1 MSEGFACPTRRR
13 IQSAMLSPVVRSFVP
28 LALAAQV
35 LLAQAP
41 PSTLAAPKDPVQ
53 VATRFVDLLRQ
64 GDYPAAAALEG
75 GPMKEAATAAK
86 LGEIWTGIQSQLG
99 AYKRRVGTRTERQ
112 TQFDMVFVTTAFES
126 QTVDLKVVIG
136 DGGQV
141 VGFFILPV
149 QSAVP
154 PADPA
159 PPAYAKPDSYH
170 EREVTVGSGDWA
182 VPGTLTQPVG
192 PGPFP
197 AVVLVHGSGPNDRD
211 ETVASNKPFRDLA
224 LGLASRGIAV
234 LRYEKRTRKYSGKIA
249 SVAGFTVQQETVEDA
264 LIALALLRGSAGIDP
279 RRVFILGHSLG
290 GMLLPRIGQSQ
301 PALAGL
307 IVMAG
312 AARPMEDL
320 ILEQVTY
327 LAGLDGVVTDAEK
340 KQIEGLRAEVAKVKA
355 LKPGATAAADTV
367 LGAPASYWLDL
378 QGYNPVLGSK
388 FLPQPMLILQGER
401 DYQVTMTDF
410 AAWKKGLASKPNVTF
425 KSYPKLD
432 HLFLAGEG
440 KSSPAEYEKPGHVDP
455 AVVNDIAAWILG
467 QGKKP
472 SERTW

>member
-1 MSEGFACPTRRR
+1 
-13 IQSAMLSPVVRSFVP
+13 
-28 LALAAQV
+28 
-35 LLAQAP
+35 
-41 PSTLAAPKDPVQ
+41 
-53 VATRFVDLLRQ
+53 
-64 GDYPAAAALEG
+64 
-75 GPMKEAATAAK
+75 
-86 LGEIWTGIQSQLG
+86 
-99 AYKRRVGTRTERQ
+99 
-112 TQFDMVFVTTAFES
+112 MVFVTTAFEH
-126 QTVDLKVVIG
+126 QTVDLKVVID
-136 DGGQV
+136 DGRV

-149 QSAVP
+149 QAAVP
-154 PADPA
+154 LADAA
-159 PPAYAKPDSYH
+159 PPAYAKPDSYR
-170 EREVTVGSGDWA
+170 ESEVTVGSGEWA
-182 VPGTLTQPVG
+182 LPGTLTLPMG
-192 PGPFP
+192 NGPFP

-211 ETVASNKPFRDLA
+211 ETVESNKPFRDLA

-249 SVAGFTVQQETVEDA
+249 EVAGFTVRQETVEDA

-279 RRVFILGHSLG
+279 RRVFVLGHSLG

-327 LAGLDGVVTDAEK
+327 LAGLDGVVTDPEK

-378 QGYNPVLGSK
+378 QGYDPVQDSK
-388 FLPQPMLILQGER
+388 YLPQPMLILQGER

-410 AAWKKGLASKPNVTF
+410 AAWKKGLAGKPNVTF

-455 AVVNDIAAWILG
+455 AVVNDVAAWILG

-472 SERTW
+472 AERGW

>member
-1 MSEGFACPTRRR
+1 MAEGSASPTRRK
-13 IQSAMLSPVVRSFVP
+13 IKSAMLSHVARSFVP
-28 LALAAQV
+28 FVLAAQI
-35 LLAQAP
+35 LLAQSP
-41 PSTLAAPKDPVQ
+41 PPTLAAPKNPVS
-53 VATRFVDLLRQ
+53 VATGFIDLLLK

-75 GPMKEAATAAK
+75 GPMKDAAPAAK
-86 LGEIWTGIQSQLG
+86 LGEIWTGIQTQLG
-99 AYKRRVGTRTERQ
+99 AYKRRLGTRTERQ
-112 TQFDMVFVTTAFES
+112 TQYDMVFVTTTFEH
-126 QTVDLKVVIG
+126 QTVDLKVVVD

-149 QSAVP
+149 QAAVP
-154 PADPA
+154 PADLA
-159 PPAYAKPDSYH
+159 PPPYAKPDSYR
-170 EREVTVGSGDWA
+170 ERELTVGSGEWA
-182 VPGTLTQPVG
+182 LPGTLTTPVG

-197 AVVLVHGSGPNDRD
+197 AVVLIHGSGPNDRD
-211 ETVASNKPFRDLA
+211 ETVESNKPFRDLA

-249 SVAGFTVQQETVEDA
+249 EVKGFTVQQETVEDA
-264 LIALALLRGSAGIDP
+264 LIALALLRSSAGIDP
-279 RRVFILGHSLG
+279 RRVFVLGHSLG

-320 ILEQVTY
+320 ILDQVTY
-327 LAGLDGVVTDAEK
+327 LAGLDGVVTDPEK
-340 KQIEGLRAEVAKVKA
+340 KQMEGLRAEVAKVKA
-355 LKPGATAAADTV
+355 LKPGATESV

-378 QGYNPVLGSK
+378 QGYDPVQGSK
-388 FLPQPMLILQGER
+388 YLPQPMLILQGER
-401 DYQVTMTDF
+401 DYQVTMADF

-440 KSSPAEYEKPGHVDP
+440 KSSPAEYEKPGHVD
-455 AVVNDIAAWILG
+455 AGVVNDIAAWILG

-472 SERTW
+472 AERGW

>member
-1 MSEGFACPTRRR
+1 
-13 IQSAMLSPVVRSFVP
+13 
-28 LALAAQV
+28 
-35 LLAQAP
+35 
-41 PSTLAAPKDPVQ
+41 
-53 VATRFVDLLRQ
+53 
-64 GDYPAAAALEG
+64 
-75 GPMKEAATAAK
+75 MKEAAPAAK
-86 LGEIWTGIQSQLG
+86 LSEIWAGIQTQLG
-99 AYKRRVGTRTERQ
+99 AYKRRLGTRTEKPAQ
-112 TQFDMVFVTTAFES
+112 YDMVFVTTAFEN
-126 QTVDLKVVIG
+126 QTVDLKVVVDEPGHVI
-136 DGGQV
+136 
-141 VGFFILPV
+141 GFFILPV
-149 QSAVP
+149 QAAA
-154 PADPA
+154 PAADA
-159 PPAYAKPDSYH
+159 GPPAYAKPDSYR
-170 EREVTVGSGDWA
+170 EREVTVGSGEWA
-182 VPGTLTQPVG
+182 LPGTLTTPVG
-192 PGPFP
+192 SGPFP
-197 AVVLVHGSGPNDRD
+197 AVLLVHGSGPNDRD
-211 ETVASNKPFRDLA
+211 ETVDANKPFRDLA

-249 SVAGFTVQQETVEDA
+249 EVKGFTVQQETVEDA
-264 LIALALLRGSAGIDP
+264 LIALALLRGSQGIDP

-327 LAGLDGVVTDAEK
+327 LANLDGTVTDPEK

-355 LKPGATAAADTV
+355 LKPGATESV

-378 QGYNPVLGSK
+378 QGYDPVLGSK

-410 AAWKKGLASKPNVTF
+410 AAWKKGLSSKPNVTF

-440 KSSPAEYEKPGHVDP
+440 KSSPAEYEKPSHVDP
-455 AVVNDIAAWILG
+455 AVLNDVAAWILA

-472 SERTW
+472 AERTW

>member
-1 MSEGFACPTRRR
+1 MRR
-13 IQSAMLSPVVRSFVP
+13 QSAFFIP
-28 LALAAQV
+28 LFLAAQV
-35 LLAQAP
+35 LFAQAP
-41 PSTLAAPKDPVQ
+41 PPTLAAPKDSVK
-53 VATRFVDLLRQ
+53 VAAYFIDLLLK

-86 LGEIWTGIQSQLG
+86 LSEIWTGIQTQLG
-99 AYKRRVGTRTERQ
+99 PYKQRLGTRTERR
-112 TQFDMVFVTTAFES
+112 TQFDMVFVTTAFEH
-126 QTVDLKVVIG
+126 QTVDLKVVID

-159 PPAYAKPDSYH
+159 PPPYAKPDSYR
-170 EREVTVGSGDWA
+170 EREVTVGSGEWA
-182 VPGTLTQPVG
+182 LPGTLTLPMG

-197 AVVLVHGSGPNDRD
+197 AVLLIHGSGPNDRD
-211 ETVASNKPFRDLA
+211 ETVESNKPFRDLA

-234 LRYEKRTRKYSGKIA
+234 LRYDKRTRKYAGKIA

-312 AARPMEDL
+312 AVRPMEDL

-355 LKPGATAAADTV
+355 LKPGATETV

-425 KSYPKLD
+425 RSYPKLD

-440 KSSPAEYEKPGHVDP
+440 KSSPAEYEKPGHVDV
-455 AVVNDIAAWILG
+455 AVLNDVAAWILAM
-467 QGKKP
+467 GKKP
-472 SERTW
+472 AERTW